1 MEDERSG
8 DICNACVLIVKRWNK
23 RSPSDKKNW
32 AHVVDARI
40 GPGMKNV
47 QRPKDQNQTKFP
59 KIKNKQISRKKV
71 ATENK
76 EEAKAVTET
85 PEIPGFL
92 DSSYWTRLDMEIFPV
107 KINVVSR
114 RNICCGIVYTG
125 LLNEV
130 MLDQRYYQKCSNHQS
145 PQTVI
150 NKSEELSASSKL
162 TETKTIDDAAFSE
175 SSVLW
180 SDSESESSS
189 HQDTD
194 TDEGFSQVT

>member
-1 MEDERSG
+1 
-8 DICNACVLIVKRWNK
+8 
-23 RSPSDKKNW
+23 
-32 AHVVDARI
+32 VDARI

-92 DSSYWTRLDMEIFPV
+92 DSSYWT
-107 KINVVSR
+107 R

>member
-92 DSSYWTRLDMEIFPV
+92 DSSYWTRLEMEIFPV
-107 KINVVSR
+107 KTLRIFHPLIQN
-114 RNICCGIVYTG
+114 
-125 LLNEV
+125 
-130 MLDQRYYQKCSNHQS
+130 
-145 PQTVI
+145 
-150 NKSEELSASSKL
+150 
-162 TETKTIDDAAFSE
+162 
-175 SSVLW
+175 
-180 SDSESESSS
+180 
-189 HQDTD
+189 
-194 TDEGFSQVT
+194 